1 MKTAT
6 VREVRQNFGQLL
18 SWIESGEEIT
28 VTMRR
33 KVVARIVPPLVKKS
47 PKPDWKAFVARQKKA
62 LAGKKPLK
70 GNSVL
75 LEREGSRW

>member
-18 SWIESGEEIT
+18 SWINSGEEVT

-33 KVVARIVPPLVKKS
+33 KAVARIVSVS
-47 PKPDWKAFVARQKKA
+47 PAPSAKPRWPDFRARQKA
-62 LAGKKPLK
+62 VFGERVLAE
-70 GNSVL
+70 SIVDA
-75 LEREGSRW
+75 ERESYRW